1 MSPLFGG
8 IEAGGTKFI
17 CAVGSGPRDLTT
29 KRIPT
34 TTPEETINRVIDFF
48 RSQPAVSAIGIGS
61 FGPLDLDLSSPTY
74 GYITTTP
81 KSGWRYTDIVGKIG
95 RALQIPVGFDT
106 DVNAAALG
114 EQKWGTAQGLAN
126 FIYLTIGTGIGGGGM
141 MNGQL
146 MHGLVHPEMGHILV
160 PHDKSVDP
168 YQGCCPFHR
177 DCLEGLA
184 SGTAIEQR
192 WKQRGEDLPA
202 NHPAWVL
209 EAHYLSLAINNFIC
223 TLSPQRIILGGGLMK
238 QSQLFPILR
247 EKVVKILG
255 GYVQADEI
263 LKNIDD
269 YIVPPVLGTQS
280 GILGAIVLAMEVF
293 DLKGAAPN
301 Y

>member
-17 CAVGSGPRDLTT
+17 CAVGSGPQDLTT

-48 RSQPAVSAIGIGS
+48 RAQPAVSAVGIGS

-81 KSGWRYTDIVGKIG
+81 KSGWRYTDIIG
-95 RALQIPVGFDT
+95 NIERALQIPVGFDT

-141 MNGQL
+141 INGKL
-146 MHGLVHPEMGHILV
+146 IHGLVHPEMGHILV
-160 PHDKSVDP
+160 PHNKSVDP
-168 YQGCCPFHR
+168 YQGCCPFHS

-209 EAHYLSLAINNFIC
+209 EAHYLGLAITNFIC

-238 QSQLFPILR
+238 QTQLFSMLR
-247 EKVVKILG
+247 KNVVQVLG

-263 LKNIDD
+263 RKNIDH

-280 GILGAIVLAMEVF
+280 GILGAIVLAMEAF